1 MFDANSMLSHSVK
14 VLAIF
19 DSLAELTLR
28 CFVVHRPRAGAVSV
42 DSVRVSSWKMERV
55 RG

>member
-1 MFDANSMLSHSVK
+1 MFDANSMLGHSVK

-42 DSVRVSSWKMERV
+42 YGSAVTLDVVL
-55 RG
+55 